1 MKLPSLRQLC
11 CVFVFAGVAA
21 HPTRAAEPAAT
32 VYNVRA
38 FGATGDGKTIDSSAI
53 NRAIDAAAAAG
64 GGQVLLPPGNYLSYT
79 IRLKSNIDLH
89 LERGATLIAADQP
102 AAGQPGYDPHEP
114 NRFSDLVYQ
123 DFGHGHW
130 QNSLIWGENLDHI
143 SITGMGTIWGRG
155 LLRNGGETQGQG
167 NKSIALKLCKNV
179 DLRDFSVLQGGWFVL
194 LATGVDNMTISNI
207 KVDTN
212 RDGFDIDCC
221 RNVRISDCTINS
233 PLDDAIVLKSSYGL
247 GYARSTDNV
256 TITGCQVSGY
266 TMGTFFDGT
275 YQVPANGGGTGRIKF
290 GTESNGGFR
299 NITISNCILV
309 YCNGLAIES
318 VDGAIIEDVTIS
330 NIAMEHISNPPI
342 FVRLGARMRGPEG
355 IPVGVIRRLNIN
367 NVVVGY
373 GASRAASIISG
384 IPGHPVEDISLSNIR
399 ILYTGGDG
407 PAGVVLPNASAEQ
420 TAAANLLAIETV
432 ALRTAVANARNALTA
447 ASLSAPNDKAG
458 LTAKAQ
464 TLAAADQALA
474 AARAVGFAKLQGAA
488 NKLNAEQK
496 TALVAANG
504 SPAAAPPA
512 AGGAG
517 RTGGRGTGLPAAG
530 SDPFGVPELEDVY
543 PEPTMF
549 GNLPA
554 YGLYLRHVRD
564 LSMDH
569 VDLSLTKSEYRP
581 PIMMYDVTGA
591 HFEHM
596 RVQAAAGVPVFMLN
610 KVTDFS
616 TEKFTGLADLHRDK
630 VDHESIFGTGL
641 PAPGSTYKVAAPAEN
656 VPESA
661 NIPIRPSPRP
671 L

>member
-1 MKLPSLRQLC
+1 MKLPSLRQLGC
-11 CVFVFAGVAA
+11 ALVGALAA
-21 HPTRAAEPAAT
+21 YVPVRAADSPPT

-38 FGATGDGKTIDSSAI
+38 YGAIGDGRAIDSPAI

-89 LERGATLIAADQP
+89 LARGATLIAADQP
-102 AAGQPGYDPHEP
+102 AAGQTGYDPHEP

-130 QNSLIWGENLDHI
+130 QNSLIWGENLDQI
-143 SITGMGTIWGRG
+143 SITGDGRIWGRG

-167 NKSIALKLCKNV
+167 NKSIALKLCRNV

-194 LATGVDNMTISNI
+194 LATGVDNLTISNV

-221 RNVRISDCTINS
+221 RNVRITDCTINS

-247 GYARSTDNV
+247 GFARSTDNV

-275 YQVPANGGGTGRIKF
+275 YQPPANGGGTGRIKF

-299 NITISNCILV
+299 NITIANCIFV
-309 YCNGLAIES
+309 HCNGLAIES

-330 NIAMEHISNPPI
+330 NLAMEHITNPPI

-384 IPGHPVEDISLSNIR
+384 IPGHPVEDISLSHIR

-407 PAGVVLPNASAEQ
+407 PAGVALPNASAQQ
-420 TAAANLLAIETV
+420 TAAANLLALETV
-432 ALRTAVANARNALTA
+432 ALRTAVANARNALNA
-447 ASLSAPNDKAG
+447 ASLSAPAEIA
-458 LTAKAQ
+458 AKAQ
-464 TLAAADQALA
+464 ALAAADQALA
-474 AARAVGFAKLQGAA
+474 AARAAGYAKLQSSASR
-488 NKLNAEQK
+488 LNAAQK

-504 SPAAAPPA
+504 SPAATAPA
-512 AGGAG
+512 TGAAG
-517 RTGGRGTGLPAAG
+517 RTGGRGTGLPSAG
-530 SDPFGVPELEDVY
+530 PDPFGVPELEDVY

-554 YGLYLRHVRD
+554 YGFYLRHVRD
-564 LSMDH
+564 VSLDH
-569 VDLSLTKSEYRP
+569 VDLSLTREEYRP
-581 PIMMYDVTGA
+581 PILLHDVAGA
-591 HFEHM
+591 RFEHM
-596 RVQAAAGVPVFMLN
+596 RVQAAAGVPVFMLSR
-610 KVTDFS
+610 VTDFA
-616 TEKFTGLADLHRDK
+616 TEKFTGLAELRRDQ
-630 VDHESIFGTGL
+630 VDRESISGAGL
-641 PAPGSTYKVAAPAEN
+641 PAPGSTYQPAAPAEN

-661 NIPIRPSPRP
+661 LIPIRPSPRP